1 MLADAAGTEPLILS
15 GVTGDGVQ
23 DALRRLL
30 AAIQKKRDADKTAE
44 TPESA
49 VQETWTP

>member
-1 MLADAAGTEPLILS
+1 MLS

-30 AAIQKKRDADKTAE
+30 TAIQKKREADKAADA
-44 TPESA
+44 PESA
-49 VQETWTP
+49 LQETWTP